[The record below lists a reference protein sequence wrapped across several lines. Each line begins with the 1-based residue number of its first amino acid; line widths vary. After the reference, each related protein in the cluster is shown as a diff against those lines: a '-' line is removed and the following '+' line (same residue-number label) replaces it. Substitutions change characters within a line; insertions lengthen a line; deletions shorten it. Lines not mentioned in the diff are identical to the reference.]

1 MENGGGQEK
10 SPHSDLVT
18 GGRRRTP
25 EEASAPP
32 GGGPDRRDPGRSR
45 HRDPAAFQEDI
56 KRFHRSLAEAY
67 GVLKEAHTRWKKYT
81 EGKNMLS
88 AQVVMEKTKEKE
100 ISQEALKIFL
110 EVDTGARRLYAPL
123 LDYLKRHMDESERT
137 KDESLKDKV
146 LENRWDGRGRVVMA
160 IFKQTSLALGFL
172 SAFVNEED
180 QEPDFQSRYR
190 GVVAEQKAKLDK
202 TPFGTGTYIKLG
214 EAMRRAADFRSF
226 DQMTRLS
233 SQIVQEFLAA
243 SGLFMRKYA
252 DAQKNPL
259 PTDLTD

>member
-10 SPHSDLVT
+10 SPHPDLVT

-32 GGGPDRRDPGRSR
+32 GGGPDRRGPGRSR

-56 KRFHRSLAEAY
+56 ARFHRSLAEAY

-110 EVDTGARRLYAPL
+110 EVDTGARQLYTPL
-123 LDYLKRHMDESERT
+123 LDYIKRHMDESERA

-146 LENRWDGRGRVVMA
+146 LESRWDGRGRVVMA

-190 GVVAEQKAKLDK
+190 EVVAEQKAKLDK

-233 SQIVQEFLAA
+233 SQIVQEFLEA

-259 PTDLTD
+259 PTGLTD